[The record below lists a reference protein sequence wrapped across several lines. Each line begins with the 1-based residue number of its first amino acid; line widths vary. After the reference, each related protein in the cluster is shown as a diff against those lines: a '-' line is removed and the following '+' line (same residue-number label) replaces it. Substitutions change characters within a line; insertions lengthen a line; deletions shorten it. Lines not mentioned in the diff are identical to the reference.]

1 MRTMKNILQHELI
14 GLNCEVVNAANKSSI
29 GVKGKIVDET
39 MKTIVI
45 KNSEGKQLTVF
56 KKGAEFRLML
66 NDKKVIVKGDHLV
79 SRPED
84 RIKKKVKKW

>member
-14 GLNCEVVNAANKSSI
+14 GLECEVVDAANKSNI

-39 MKTIVI
+39 MKTIVL
-45 KNSEGKQLTVF
+45 KEASGKKAIIF
-56 KKGAEFRLML
+56 KKEAQFRLWL
-66 NDKKVIVKGDHLV
+66 NDKKIIIKGDHLV

-84 RIKKKVKKW
+84 RIKKKIKKW